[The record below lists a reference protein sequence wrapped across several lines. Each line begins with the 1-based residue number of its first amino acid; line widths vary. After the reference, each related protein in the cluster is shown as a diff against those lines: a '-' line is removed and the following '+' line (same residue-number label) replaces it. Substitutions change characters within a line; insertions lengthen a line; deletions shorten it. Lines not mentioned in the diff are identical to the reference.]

1 MDISTDHASILIG
14 DDWLDFLLRC
24 RAVLG
29 TESGASLMDIDGSLR
44 PRVDAYMT
52 ANPGATFE
60 EVERACFEG
69 VDGNLDL
76 RVLSPR
82 HLEACA
88 TRTCQVLIRG
98 EYSGVLEADR
108 HYLALEPDYRNLD
121 DVVSLLRSPDHCR
134 QVAEQAYEDVVAS
147 GKWSYREFVRGTLDE
162 VVAARPAQQP
172 QRQAQRQV
180 QSGRLGR
187 AIARRDDPV
196 WRRRLALRW
205 WCARRLSAVTGVLG
219 KQKRV
224 PAGSIA
230 NIPMRISHR
239 LRRWPRADS
248 QHHG

>member
-1 MDISTDHASILIG
+1 
-14 DDWLDFLLRC
+14 
-24 RAVLG
+24 
-29 TESGASLMDIDGSLR
+29 
-44 PRVDAYMT
+44 
-52 ANPGATFE
+52 
-60 EVERACFEG
+60 
-69 VDGNLDL
+69 
-76 RVLSPR
+76 VLSPR

-134 QVAEQAYEDVVAS
+134 QVADQAYEDVVAS
-147 GKWSYREFVRGTLDE
+147 GKWSYREFVRGTLDS
-162 VVAARPAQQP
+162 VLAARTTP
-172 QRQAQRQV
+172 QVR
-180 QSGRLGR
+180 SGRLSH

-205 WCARRLSAVTGVLG
+205 WFARRLSAVTGILG
-219 KQKRV
+219 KKKRI

-239 LRRWPRADS
+239 LRRWPRADT
-248 QHHG
+248 QHHA